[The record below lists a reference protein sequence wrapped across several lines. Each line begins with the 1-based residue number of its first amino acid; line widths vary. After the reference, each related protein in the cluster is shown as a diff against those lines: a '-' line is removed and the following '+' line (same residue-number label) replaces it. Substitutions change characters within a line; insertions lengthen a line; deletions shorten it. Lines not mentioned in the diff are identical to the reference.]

1 MFLHVCFSAF
11 LVHAAYIAFVP
22 KQVHDVLFVQ
32 SVVKLSLTAMTSLRH
47 RNLISYTKKIAFYCA
62 NFFQLLVPLKL

>member
-1 MFLHVCFSAF
+1 MFLHVCFGAF

-32 SVVKLSLTAMTSLRH
+32 SVVKLSLTW
-47 RNLISYTKKIAFYCA
+47 
-62 NFFQLLVPLKL
+62 